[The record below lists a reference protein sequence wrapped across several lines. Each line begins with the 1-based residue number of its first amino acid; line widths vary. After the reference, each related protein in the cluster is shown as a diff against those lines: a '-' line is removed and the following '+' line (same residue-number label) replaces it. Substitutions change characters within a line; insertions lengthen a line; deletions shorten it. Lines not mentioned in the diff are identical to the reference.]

1 MGPRGDYALA
11 IAWSFYCS
19 EMFMVCETGSYN
31 SSDFTNLTVL
41 HDIDASCNNP
51 LLHYILQYKTYLQI
65 KSLIFRKR
73 IVYYFH
79 RNEVLKNIVSYDKTR
94 NFNFPAYLLLF

>member
-31 SSDFTNLTVL
+31 SNGFTNVIVL
-41 HDIDASCNNP
+41 HDIDASCNN
-51 LLHYILQYKTYLQI
+51 LLLPYILQYKMYFQIVLYLETGLYI
-65 KSLIFRKR
+65 TSS
-73 IVYYFH
+73 
-79 RNEVLKNIVSYDKTR
+79 ES
-94 NFNFPAYLLLF
+94 